1 MNSAST
7 QGTGVETRSPVVA
20 VIASTAVHV
29 IIAAVLVSMGITAA
43 RAMRREAPPVLV
55 ADWTPPPPPG
65 VAPAAPELPVPGG
78 APAHAGPASRLRTDA
93 ASAARAAAGRM
104 DELLPAMRS
113 PEGAAPRLVAG
124 LGFGSTDLGSAR
136 ADGFSTGRSR
146 VAIIVDAGGR
156 LLGALPLARTAV
168 AQRLAALGPDQRFVL
183 AVARGS
189 GTELAPGTP
198 AVATRANVVA
208 ALDWFTR
215 NAAPGGTADLQD
227 AVARAWTALE
237 PDAVCLVS
245 RGAPA
250 SRRPAARPATAGL
263 EAAAE
268 RLNAPGPDGRR
279 PARWL
284 CVELAEPGADG
295 ALRRIGER
303 HGGTDGYLLLA
314 PASRPPTRPGP

>member
-1 MNSAST
+1 MST
-7 QGTGVETRSPVVA
+7 APTHGTGVETRNPVVA

-29 IIAAVLVSMGITAA
+29 VIAVVLVSMGITAA

-104 DELLPAMRS
+104 DQLLPSTRS
-113 PEGAAPRLVAG
+113 PEGAAPRLAAS
-124 LGFGSTDLGSAR
+124 LGFGVADLGPVR

-146 VAIIVDAGGR
+146 VAIVVDAGGR

-189 GTELAPGTP
+189 GTEFAPGTP
-198 AVATRANVVA
+198 ALATRANLAA
-208 ALDWFTR
+208 ALEWFSR

-227 AVARAWTALE
+227 AVERAWTALE

-245 RGAPA
+245 RGAPT

-263 EAAAE
+263 EATAE
-268 RLNAPGPDGRR
+268 RLNAAAPDGRR

-284 CVELAEPGADG
+284 CIELAESSSDG

-314 PASRPPTRPGP
+314 PATRASARPGP